1 MELGPDGRARRD
13 GVDSEM
19 NAYCRRAVSMGVQ
32 LARDAAGTCTVITMG
47 PPSAEDVIREA
58 VAFGADRGVLVSD
71 PRLAGADTLATAH
84 VLARVLLRMGPFD
97 MVLAGRNAIDAD
109 TGQVGPEVAELLD
122 LPFAAAVRELALV
135 PPTSLGVPAA
145 VEVRCELDD
154 GWRRLRVVLP
164 ALLTTAERLID
175 PCKMPPEA
183 RASVAEDRLVRLGAQ
198 DVGPGPWGE
207 QASPTTVGA
216 VQVVTVDRLCRR
228 LDGPVEDQ
236 ARAVVALLRQ
246 RGALRAGAQA
256 GTGSAA
262 TAGDVVAPEP
272 VAGVRGGAVAG
283 ARGAAEP
290 GGGSGEA
297 SDPETGL
304 RSETAVGARGDT
316 GAGGERDA
324 AVTARHGVRGGA
336 VPDVAQDRGP
346 DGPVVAVVM
355 EPGRA
360 MLARELLGE
369 AAVLAAAL
377 SGTVVA
383 AGSDPDDPAVLASWG
398 ADAVLRV
405 ACTAVEE
412 DVARALA
419 GYWAGR
425 PPWAV
430 LVPGTLWGREVAGR
444 MAARLGAGLTGDAV
458 GLRVVGGRLVCL
470 KPAFSGRLVVEVVAS
485 STVQMATVR
494 PGILPRRASR
504 AGARPPR
511 MAVVPGAAAG
521 RVTVLAEGRD
531 DDVAA
536 LSAAATVVSVGQGVA
551 PQEYDRLTPLV
562 DALGAELAAT
572 RKVTDRGWLPRA
584 RQVGITGHSV
594 APDLLLVVGSSGG
607 ANHMIGSRGAGTV
620 VAVNSDPGAPVFEW
634 ADVGMVA
641 DWRLAVA
648 ALSNQLAEEGGSAPM
663 PETVS
668 GARPAAGEVVQ
679 SPVTSAASIS
689 ARGTPSR

>member
-1 MELGPDGRARRD
+1 MRVAVLAKQVPRVESMELGPDGRARRD
-13 GVDSEM
+13 GADSEM
-19 NAYCRRAVSMGVQ
+19 NAYCRRAVSMGVH
-32 LARDAAGTCTVITMG
+32 LARETSGTCTVITMG

-135 PPTSLGVPAA
+135 PPTSAGVPAEPAA

-183 RASVAEDRLVRLGAQ
+183 RASVTEDRLVRLGAQ

-207 QASPTTVGA
+207 QASPTSVGA
-216 VQVVTVDRLCRR
+216 VQVVATDRLCRR
-228 LDGPVEDQ
+228 LNGPVEAQ

-246 RGALRAGAQA
+246 RGSLRVGAPS
-256 GTGSAA
+256 GTESAV
-262 TAGDVVAPEP
+262 TADGGGASDPGT
-272 VAGVRGGAVAG
+272 GVRG
-283 ARGAAEP
+283 
-290 GGGSGEA
+290 
-297 SDPETGL
+297 ETG
-304 RSETAVGARGDT
+304 VGPRG
-316 GAGGERDA
+316 GAGVGGERDVVA
-324 AVTARHGVRGGA
+324 TARHGGRGGA
-336 VPDVAQDRGP
+336 VPDVAQDQGL
-346 DGPVVAVVM
+346 DGPVVAVVV
-355 EPGRA
+355 EPGRPL
-360 MLARELLGE
+360 LARELLGE

-383 AGSDPDDPAVLASWG
+383 TGSDPGDPAVLASWG

-405 ACTAVEE
+405 ADTAVEE
-412 DVARALA
+412 DLARALA
-419 GYWAGR
+419 GYWADR

-444 MAARLGAGLTGDAV
+444 IAARLGAGLTGDAV

-485 STVQMATVR
+485 SAVQMATVR
-494 PGILPRRASR
+494 PGILPRRAPR
-504 AGARPPR
+504 TGARPPR
-511 MAVVPGAAAG
+511 MAVVPGATAG

-536 LSAAATVVSVGQGVA
+536 LSAAAVVVSVGQGVDR
-551 PQEYDRLTPLV
+551 QEYDRLAPLV

-594 APDLLLVVGSSGG
+594 APDLLVVVGSSGS
-607 ANHMIGSRGAGTV
+607 ANHMIGSRGARTI
-620 VAVNSDPGAPVFEW
+620 VAVNCDPDAPVFEW

-648 ALSNQLAEEGGSAPM
+648 AVSELLAEEGGSAPM
-663 PETVS
+663 AATVS
-668 GARPAAGEVVQ
+668 GARPAVGDVVQ
-679 SPVTSAASIS
+679 PPVTSAASIS
-689 ARGTPSR
+689 ARGTPNR